1 MKCTTNRLYYLF
13 LSPLQEQDYRGWGP
27 LAEGVSVEPTEDPV
41 KNGVSFNDC

>member
-27 LAEGVSVEPTEDPV
+27 LAEGVSEEAWRIPLRTALV
-41 KNGVSFNDC
+41 